1 MSLKLIT
8 SLLRQNIIFFKWE
21 SKIYFSIFTK
31 YIYIYVILFKK
42 NRAHRKLLPFLRRL
56 AINGVGANHFAV
68 SHIYV
73 HLIDWRRFFSQERSP
88 SGREETISWSR
99 TCRVPTRVVG
109 PARSQDLSRR
119 INWNERVSVPPPL
132 AFTWNMKI
140 LLRPVV
146 WITTLNADTFSF
158 TQRRTTYTNVDGIA
172 RSKSREIKFHTL
184 SYDYMC
190 IFADFF
196 NSKKNNVYIIQKVK
210 SLHT

>member
-1 MSLKLIT
+1 MSARIT
-8 SLLRQNIIFFKWE
+8 LQFRTSPMSTWLTI
-21 SKIYFSIFTK
+21 
-31 YIYIYVILFKK
+31 
-42 NRAHRKLLPFLRRL
+42 
-56 AINGVGANHFAV
+56 
-68 SHIYV
+68 
-73 HLIDWRRFFSQERSP
+73 RRFFSQERSL

-146 WITTLNADTFSF
+146 WITTFGCRHVFFYAASYDIYEC
-158 TQRRTTYTNVDGIA
+158 RRNRAKQIA
-172 RSKSREIKFHTL
+172 WKFHIKFYIL

-190 IFADFF
+190 IFADFVQ
-196 NSKKNNVYIIQKVK
+196 SEKNNVYIIQKMK
-210 SLHT
+210 SHIIKWVIDD